1 MISTIL
7 ISPTEKGFSATVLN
21 LPGCVVEAATKD
33 EAIEKAKAAAE
44 ALLARSDIVQIEI
57 NGGAGHN
64 GDALQNSF
72 ALMWAND
79 ETFDDFLSAL
89 KAYRAQLNAQAEE
102 EAKNRFIGIYSGLDD
117 ETWNQFQTAM
127 KEAREETDAEP
138 NRL

>member
-1 MISTIL
+1 M
-7 ISPTEKGFSATVLN
+7 
-21 LPGCVVEAATKD
+21 VEAATKD